1 GKSYI
6 DFSSGIGV
14 NSFGYCDKEW
24 TTAVKSQLDK
34 LAHMSNLYYTQPG
47 AELAKAL
54 CLATG
59 MKKVFFANSGAE
71 ANEGAIKTARK
82 YSADKYSSDR
92 YEIITLVNSFHGR
105 TITTL
110 AATGQDHFHQKF
122 QPLTQGFIHATAN
135 DIADLTAK
143 VSNKTCA
150 IMLEVIQGEGGVIPL
165 DHTFVSA
172 AAKLCADNDLILI
185 IDEVQTGIGRT
196 GKLFAYEHFDIK
208 PDIVTMAK
216 GLGGG
221 LPIGGIIF
229 GEKTENVL
237 GTGDHATTF
246 GANPIVCAGA
256 LTVVNRMTDEFLQ
269 NVTAKG
275 DYIFQRL
282 SSCSNVKSVSGMG
295 MMVGIE
301 LKNGTSK
308 AAVEK
313 CIQNG
318 LIALTAKEKIRLLPP
333 LNISKEELKQGVYIL
348 CDVIQSIR

>member
-1 GKSYI
+1 G
-6 DFSSGIGV
+6 
-14 NSFGYCDKEW
+14 
-24 TTAVKSQLDK
+24 
-34 LAHMSNLYYTQPG
+34 
-47 AELAKAL
+47 
-54 CLATG
+54 
-59 MKKVFFANSGAE
+59 
-71 ANEGAIKTARK
+71 
-82 YSADKYSSDR
+82 
-92 YEIITLVNSFHGR
+92 
-105 TITTL
+105 
-110 AATGQDHFHQKF
+110 
-122 QPLTQGFIHATAN
+122 
-135 DIADLTAK
+135 
-143 VSNKTCA
+143 
-150 IMLEVIQGEGGVIPL
+150 
-165 DHTFVSA
+165 
-172 AAKLCADNDLILI
+172 
-185 IDEVQTGIGRT
+185 
-196 GKLFAYEHFDIK
+196 IK